1 MKSSAQQKIAS
12 WSVGLL
18 AFICVIVPFHA
29 FLTVWAGSTFGHY
42 TAWRLWA
49 ELLLLPL
56 FGAALVRLWRDKK
69 LLAAVRVSPLTWCLA
84 GYVVVQLTVGVWALV
99 THRVTKTALAD
110 GLILNLRLPA
120 FFFVGQVLAT
130 RSSWLQTHW
139 RKVVLVPAAIV
150 VAFGLLQVLVLPV
163 NFLQHFGYGPHAI
176 APYETVDQKL
186 AYVRAQSTLRGAN
199 PLGAYLVIVI
209 SAFAVVGF
217 AKRKLWAKILLSLG
231 FVGSLALLGYTYSR
245 SAYLGA
251 LVALVALVWWAIQ
264 SARLKRW
271 AMLAGVAI
279 LLLGVSSFLLLRHND
294 RFENT
299 FFHTDQRSQSAESSN
314 QARSSA
320 LEDGLR
326 DVLHE
331 PLGEGPGTAG
341 LASAHNTGHSAR
353 IAENYY
359 LQIGQESGWLG
370 LALFAAINASVASG
384 LWRRRADPLARMLLG
399 SLLGITLINMLS
411 HAWTDDTL
419 AILWWSLAGA
429 ALTQPETK
437 AERL

>member
-49 ELLLLPL
+49 EVLLLPL
-56 FGAALVRLWRDKK
+56 FGAALLRLRRDKK

-84 GYVVVQLTVGVWALV
+84 GYVVVQLAVGVWAIA

-130 RSSWLQTHW
+130 RSNWLQSHW
-139 RKVVLVPAAIV
+139 RKVMLVPAAIV
-150 VAFGLLQVLVLPV
+150 VAFGLLQVFVLPV
-163 NFLQHFGYGPHAI
+163 NFLQHFGYGPHTI
-176 APYETVDQKL
+176 APYETIDQKL

-199 PLGAYLVIVI
+199 PLGAYLVMIG
-209 SAFAVVGF
+209 SALAVVGF
-217 AKRKLWAKILLSLG
+217 AKRKLWAKGLLALEI
-231 FVGSLALLGYTYSR
+231 VGALVLLGYTYSR

-251 LVALVALVWWAIQ
+251 AVALAALAWWAIP
-264 SARLKRW
+264 SVRLKRW
-271 AMLAGVAI
+271 AMIAGVAA
-279 LLLGVSSFLLLRHND
+279 LLLGAGSFLLLRHND

-320 LEDGLR
+320 LEAGLR

-341 LASAHNTGHSAR
+341 PASAHNAGHPAR

-359 LQIGQESGWLG
+359 LQLGQESGWLG
-370 LALFAAINASVASG
+370 LGLFAAINVLVAG
-384 LWRRRADPLARMLLG
+384 RLWRRRADPLARMLLA

-419 AILWWSLAGA
+419 AILWWSLAGV
-429 ALTQPETK
+429 ALAQSETK